1 MNESTPFDLH
11 RPGLAAHWRTERARI
26 IGWLARRYGDLDL
39 AEEATQEAFAAAA
52 VQWREVPPER
62 PGAWLHTVAHRRLI
76 GTLRARRFDLAPLAA
91 ADERANAGAPAL
103 DHPDHPLGDDL
114 FALLCTCCHPAL
126 ATEHQIA
133 LTLRHVCG
141 LDVEQ
146 IAAAF
151 LVGDT
156 TMAKRLVRA
165 REKIRVAGVPFRT
178 PDRSALDERAE
189 AIRTVI
195 YLTFSAGYLS
205 TGDVAPVRV
214 DLCDEA
220 VWLARHLLDLR
231 PDNESRALLALL
243 LTQHA
248 RRAARIDEDGAL
260 VEFAR
265 QDRSRWDHDAI
276 SEARR
281 LLADAQDGS
290 LGRYRV
296 EAAIAMLHVAP
307 DGPEWAR
314 IADLYSILLRLE
326 PSPVIAVNR
335 AVAVGR
341 ADGPK
346 AGLAALEPL
355 LTDPQLA
362 GYGPLHAAHA
372 DLLEG
377 VGDPDGAARAW
388 ADAATRAGNPTER
401 AAILRRAGSDE
412 RDDVDRARTGPTP

>member
-1 MNESTPFDLH
+1 MNDPSPLHLH
-11 RPGLAAHWRTERARI
+11 RPSEAAFWRTERARI

-39 AEEATQEAFAAAA
+39 AEEATQEAFTAAA
-52 VQWREVPPER
+52 VQWGAAPPER

-91 ADERANAGAPAL
+91 ATERADDGSPAL
-103 DHPDHPLGDDL
+103 DHPLGDDL

-151 LVGDT
+151 LVSDT

-178 PDRSALDERAE
+178 PDRGALDERAE

-195 YLTFSAGYLS
+195 YLTFSEGYLS
-205 TGDVAPVRV
+205 TGDVEPVRV

-220 VWLARHLLDLR
+220 VWLARHLLDLH

-248 RRAARIDEDGAL
+248 RRAARVDQDGAL

-265 QDRSRWDHDAI
+265 QDRARWDHEAI

-281 LLADAQDGS
+281 LLAAAQDGT

-296 EAAIAMLHVAP
+296 EAAIALLHVAP

-314 IADLYSILLRLE
+314 IADLYSVLLRLE

-341 ADGPK
+341 ADGPR
-346 AGLAALEPL
+346 AGLAALQPL
-355 LTDPQLA
+355 LTDPQLT
-362 GYGPLHAAHA
+362 GYAPLHAAHA
-372 DLLEG
+372 DLLEA
-377 VGDPDGAARAW
+377 VGDLDGAATAW
-388 ADAATRAGNPTER
+388 GAAAARAGNPTER
-401 AAILRRAGSDE
+401 AAILRRVRSDE
-412 RDDVDRARTGPTP
+412 RGDVDRAPTGPTP

>member
-1 MNESTPFDLH
+1 VTGPPAFDLN
-11 RPGLAAHWRTERARI
+11 RRAEAAHWRTERARI

-52 VQWREVPPER
+52 VQWRDTLPER

-76 GTLRARRFDLAPLAA
+76 GTLRTRRLDLSSLDVVGERASDDAA
-91 ADERANAGAPAL
+91 AL
-103 DHPDHPLGDDL
+103 DRPLGDDL

-126 ATEHQIA
+126 AREHQIA

-151 LVGDT
+151 LVSET
-156 TMAKRLVRA
+156 TMSKRLVRA
-165 REKIRVAGVPFRT
+165 REKIRIAGVPFRT
-178 PDRSALDERAE
+178 PQRSALDERAD

-195 YLTFSAGYLS
+195 YLTFTEGYLS
-205 TGDVAPVRV
+205 TGDVAPVRA

-248 RRAARIDEDGAL
+248 RRAARIDDDGEL

-265 QDRSRWDHDAI
+265 QDRTRWDGDAI
-276 SEARR
+276 DEARH

-296 EAAIAMLHVAP
+296 EAAIALLHVAP
-307 DGPEWAR
+307 SGPEWER

-341 ADGPK
+341 ADGPR

-355 LTDPQLA
+355 LTDPQLS
-362 GYGPLHAAHA
+362 GYAPLHAAHA
-372 DLLEG
+372 DLLER
-377 VGDPDGAARAW
+377 VGDRDGAARAW
-388 ADAATRAGNPTER
+388 ADAAARAGSPIER
-401 AAILRRAGSDE
+401 SAILRRVGSADG
-412 RDDVDRARTGPTP
+412 DDQARTGPTP